1 MKVTILNVKSAKTK
15 TVNKDL
21 AGGYGTGTHIGSSLR
36 AKLIELLKRRG
47 IKLPILSAGHT
58 AAIFSQAGHTVTYQ
72 ENQMPTDADL
82 VLIPSSIVDCNNE
95 VSWAGKVR
103 KALPNAKVGVFGAFA
118 SAQPSFYSPHCDFV
132 IVGEPEACAE
142 QIAATGVIP
151 SGLAIS
157 PLIKEKDLDRI
168 PFPAWD
174 LFPVQ
179 SFSYSPV
186 IKAKPFLTIQS
197 SRGCV
202 FSCSHYCPY
211 TAMQGTKW
219 RDRSVQ
225 NVVDEIAY
233 DAEHFGVKG
242 LLFRDP
248 LFTFNKK
255 RCSEISQ
262 GIIDKKIDIEW
273 GCETRLDL
281 LTKDL
286 IDLLYNSGLR
296 SINTG
301 VESADPAVCKSGKRL
316 PVQIQQQEDMIRYC
330 DKKGIR
336 ISAFYIIG
344 LGDDNEETV
353 RKTMEY
359 AQYLNTHIAQF
370 TISTPYPGTPFF
382 EEMKPHIF
390 DMDFEHYDAYTP
402 VWRHPHLTP
411 EQMLA
416 LKEQA
421 FVSYYFR
428 PRYLLAFAKRMM
440 MT

>member
-1 MKVTILNVKSAKTK
+1 MKLTILNVKSAKAK

-21 AGGYGTGTHIGSSLR
+21 AGGYGTGTHIGESIR
-36 AKLIELLKRRG
+36 AKVIELLKRRG
-47 IKLPILSAGHT
+47 IKLPILAAGYI
-58 AAIFSQAGHTVTYQ
+58 AAIFHDAGHQVEYR
-72 ENQMPTDADL
+72 ENEMPTDADL
-82 VLIPSSIVDCNNE
+82 VLIPSSIVDCKNE
-95 VSWAGKVR
+95 IAWGKKV
-103 KALPNAKVGVFGAFA
+103 KEAIPSTKVGYFGAFA
-118 SAQPSFYSPHCDFV
+118 SAQPQFYAPHGDLV
-132 IVGEPEACAE
+132 IVGEPEAWAE
-142 QIAATGVIP
+142 QISSTGNIP
-151 SGLAIS
+151 SGLVTS

-168 PFPAWD
+168 PYPKWD

-179 SFSYSPV
+179 TFSYSPV
-186 IKAKPFLTIQS
+186 IKSKPFLTIQS

-219 RDRSVQ
+219 RDRTVA
-225 NVVDEIAY
+225 NVVGEIKY
-233 DAEHFGVKG
+233 DVENFGVKG
-242 LLFRDP
+242 MLFRDP
-248 LFTFNKK
+248 LFTFNKQ
-255 RCSEISQ
+255 RCSQIAQ
-262 GIIDKKIDIEW
+262 GIIDDGLDIEW

-281 LTKDL
+281 LNKEL
-286 IDLLYNSGLR
+286 IDHLHTSGLR

-301 VESADPAVCKSGKRL
+301 VESADPAICKSGKRL
-316 PVQIQQQEDMIRYC
+316 PVQIQQQEDIIRYC

-336 ISAFYIIG
+336 VSAFYIIG

-353 RKTMEY
+353 KKTMEY
-359 AQYLNTHIAQF
+359 SQYLNTHIAQY

-402 VWRHPHLTP
+402 VWKHPNLTP

-416 LKEQA
+416 LKEKA

-428 PRYLLAFAKRMM
+428 PKYLMSFARRML
-440 MT
+440 TT